1 MATSVDPHWLT
12 LCLHFVHHARQ
23 VDRFRTASELAV
35 RCMWDNQIN
44 EDGEPLTP
52 FGHLSV
58 KLSSNVI
65 VNYSE
70 CGRSSRHSSVS
81 CHHRLSQGLAIS

>member
-52 FGHLSV
+52 FERKALF
-58 KLSSNVI
+58 
-65 VNYSE
+65 E
-70 CGRSSRHSSVS
+70 RHCELFGVWPQQRIPAVTTALLG
-81 CHHRLSQGLAIS
+81 CAAKCNAYA